1 MTNGKPRPP
10 AQPVDI
16 SRLVAAYYEA
26 PPRESLRVAFGTSG
40 HRGSALS
47 GSFNEVHILAIAQ
60 AICLYR
66 ASAHI
71 DGPLFLGIDT
81 HALSGPAAQ
90 SAIEVFAANG
100 LTVMVD
106 SRDGFT
112 PTPALSLAILA
123 YNRGRQSGLAD
134 GVIVTPSHNPP
145 EDGGFKYN
153 PPHGGPAEPDVTRAI
168 ERLAN
173 GLLENGLRGVRRL
186 PNEQARRSSGIRRY
200 DYLSSYVDSLAQ
212 VIEMDAIRTAGI
224 RIGIDP
230 LGGASLHY
238 WSAILD
244 RYALDGQIV
253 RDTIDPSFAFMPP
266 DRDGRIRMDCSSPFA
281 MAELVGLKDR
291 FDIGVGNDPDADR
304 HGIVTASSGLL
315 SPNHYLAA
323 AALYLFGNRPGW
335 PSRSGLGK
343 TMVTSAL
350 LDRLA
355 VQLQRPLIETPVG
368 FRWFVAGLLDGSLG
382 FAGEESAGASLL
394 RKDGTVW
401 TTDKDGIALGLLAAE
416 MAARSGRLP
425 DKVYDDLASALG
437 TPCYRRTD
445 SPATP
450 AEMERLKGLS
460 PGDFKAGTVAGE
472 VVVAVENSAPGG
484 APLGGIRV
492 RTANCWFAVRP
503 SGTEDIYKLYAESF
517 LGPDHLEEIER
528 EARVMVRALLSADR
542 PGA

>member
-1 MTNGKPRPP
+1 MTHGKPRPP
-10 AQPVDI
+10 TQPIDI

-26 PPRESLRVAFGTSG
+26 PPKESLRVAFGTSG

-47 GSFNEVHILAIAQ
+47 GTFNEVHLLAIAQ

-81 HALSGPAAQ
+81 HALSEPAAQ

-100 LTVMVD
+100 ITVMVD

-123 YNRGRQSGLAD
+123 YNRGRKSGLAD

-145 EDGGFKYN
+145 EDGGLKYN

-168 ERLAN
+168 ESLAN
-173 GLLENGLRGVRRL
+173 GLLDKGLGGVRRL
-186 PNEQARRSSGIRRY
+186 PLERARRASGVRRY
-200 DYLSSYVDSLAQ
+200 DYLSSYVDSLTQ
-212 VIEMDAIRTAGI
+212 VIELDAIRAAGI

-244 RYALDGQIV
+244 RYSLNGRIV

-266 DRDGRIRMDCSSPFA
+266 DRDGRIRMDCSSTFA

-291 FDIGVGNDPDADR
+291 FEIGVGNDPDADR

-315 SPNHYLAA
+315 DPNHYLAA
-323 AALYLFGNRPGW
+323 AAFYLFSNRPGW
-335 PSRSGLGK
+335 PSRSALGK

-355 VQLQRPLIETPVG
+355 MQLQRPLIETPVG

-401 TTDKDGIALGLLAAE
+401 TTDKDGIALALLAAE
-416 MAARSGRLP
+416 IAARSGRLP
-425 DKVYDDLASALG
+425 DRVYDDLASALG
-437 TPCYRRTD
+437 TPYYRRTD
-445 SPATP
+445 ASATP

-460 PGDFKAGTVAGE
+460 PSDFKTGTVAGE
-472 VVVAVENSAPGG
+472 VVVAIEDSAPDG
-484 APLGGIRV
+484 APLGGIRM
-492 RTANCWFAVRP
+492 RTANGWFAVRP

-517 LGPDHLEEIER
+517 LGPDHLEEIES
-528 EARVMVRALLSADR
+528 EARAMVRSLLSADR
-542 PGA
+542 PDA

>member
-26 PPRESLRVAFGTSG
+26 PPRELLRVAFGTSG

-186 PNEQARRSSGIRRY
+186 PNEKAQSSSDIRRY
-200 DYLSSYVDSLAQ
+200 DYLRSYVDSLAQ

-224 RIGIDP
+224 RMGVDP
-230 LGGASLHY
+230 LGGASLDY

-244 RYALDGQIV
+244 RYSLDGRVV

-291 FDIGVGNDPDADR
+291 FDIGIGNDPDADR

-425 DKVYDDLASALG
+425 DRIYDDLASALG

-460 PGDFKAGTVAGE
+460 PSAFKAETVAGE

-492 RTANCWFAVRP
+492 RTANGWFAVRP

-542 PGA
+542 PGV

>member
-1 MTNGKPRPP
+1 MTTGKPRPP
-10 AQPVDI
+10 AKPADI
-16 SRLVAAYYEA
+16 SRLVSAYYES
-26 PPRESLRVAFGTSG
+26 PPKESLRVAFGTSG

-47 GSFNEVHILAIAQ
+47 GSFNEVHVLAIAQ

-66 ASAHI
+66 ASANI

-81 HALSGPAAQ
+81 HALSEPAAQ

-100 LTVMVD
+100 ITVMVD

-173 GLLENGLRGVRRL
+173 DLLGNGLRGVRRL
-186 PNEQARRSSGIRRY
+186 PLEQARRSSGVRRY

-230 LGGASLHY
+230 LGGASLDY

-244 RYALDGQIV
+244 RYSLDGQIV
-253 RDTIDPSFAFMPP
+253 RDTIDHSFAFMPP
-266 DRDGRIRMDCSSPFA
+266 DGDGRIRMDCSSPFA

-315 SPNHYLAA
+315 NPNHYLAA
-323 AALYLFGNRPGW
+323 AASYLFSNRPCW

-350 LDRLA
+350 LDRVA
-355 VQLQRPLIETPVG
+355 VQLHRPLIETPVG

-401 TTDKDGIALGLLAAE
+401 TTDKDGIALALLAAE
-416 MAARSGRLP
+416 IAARSGRLP

-437 TPCYRRTD
+437 TPYYRRTD
-445 SPATP
+445 APATP

-460 PGDFKAGTVAGE
+460 PSDLKTGTVAGE
-472 VVVAVENSAPGG
+472 VVVAVENSAPDG

-492 RTANCWFAVRP
+492 RTANGWFAVRP

-528 EARVMVRALLSADR
+528 EARAMVRSLLSADR
-542 PGA
+542 PNA